1 MLISGHGANIGPAK
15 AEQERFRDRYQ
26 ALGTLVDSGEIN
38 TAVLKGPMAALNEA
52 YRELDGTE
60 SERVI
65 GVSKLKPSAPPGPAT
80 DYLTIS
86 QAAQR
91 LGMDKRNVR
100 YYIKKGGLEVVQFGP
115 HFEVNP
121 GAHSK
126 NSRDNTLRRKKL
138 IDGIAY
144 AQYVCE
150 PHSEFFPQLRYALL
164 GFFLN

>member
-1 MLISGHGANIGPAK
+1 M
-15 AEQERFRDRYQ
+15 
-26 ALGTLVDSGEIN
+26 T
-38 TAVLKGPMAALNEA
+38 ALNEA

-115 HFEVNP
+115 HSKLIHRT
-121 GAHSK
+121 HSK

-150 PHSEFFPQLRYALL
+150 PHSEFFPQLGYCVPRIFPQLR
-164 GFFLN
+164 